1 MLIPTIIHDN
11 FFRNPGE
18 VVNYAKQLD
27 YLPDNEGRWPGERSF
42 PLHEI
47 NQNLFTFVTTKITK
61 LLWPSSYQDIY
72 FSAYSTFQRI
82 SKDYINP
89 GWVHQDIEILT
100 AIIYLSNHT
109 ECGTSMFES
118 KNFNTVQ
125 HTEKKKETYINNNF
139 KYENKYV
146 KENNNNFEE
155 TMSVKSKYNRIII
168 FDSKQLH
175 AAQKFIEKDIDED
188 RLTLITFFTDV
199 YGKGLKWHGPECNRS

>member
-1 MLIPTIIHDN
+1 MLIPTLVHDN
-11 FFRNPGE
+11 FFRNPEE

-47 NQNLFTFVTTKITK
+47 NENLFKFTTIKITK

-100 AIIYLSNHT
+100 AIIYLSKHT
-109 ECGTSMFES
+109 QCGTSMFEP
-118 KNFNTVQ
+118 KNFSTVKNTE
-125 HTEKKKETYINNNF
+125 HKKEIYYKKNF
-139 KYENKYV
+139 KNENKYV
-146 KENNNNFEE
+146 LENNINFEE
-155 TMSVKSKYNRIII
+155 TMSIKSKYNRIII
-168 FDSKQLH
+168 FDSRQFH
-175 AAQKFIEKDIDED
+175 AAQKFIEKDVDDD
-188 RLTLITFFTDV
+188 RLTLITFFTNI
-199 YGKGLKWHGPECNRS
+199 YGAGLKWHGPECNRS